1 MSFFKVVILWYSKNQ
16 MTILPVFTK
25 LYKETIRRWRFV
37 AEAMKRKRPLAVCL
51 VRRSFNV
58 GGRLPFKSALA
69 LLLLSFQSCQEKISN
84 TDRLFSLVPTSIT
97 GIKFQNS
104 LTENYQYNHMVN
116 EMFITG
122 AGVAV
127 GDINNDGL
135 PDLFFTGNQ
144 VQDRLYLNIGGLRF
158 KDVTEEAGILQETIW
173 SSGVTFGDVNNDG
186 YLDIYVCKF
195 DYQQGKFGKNLL
207 YINNG
212 PASLRQLAGGP
223 RGVTFSEQA
232 SAYSL
237 DSEGFSIQAS
247 FFDFNKD
254 GLMDLYLV
262 NQPPSSGY
270 SIGHQIP
277 KSELT
282 GFKSLSSEL
291 FRNMGDTDGSGQ
303 VTFQNVTDTS
313 GISYVAKGLS
323 ASVGDFNNDTWPD
336 VYVAND
342 YEKPDR
348 YYVNQGN
355 GRFENQIDQA
365 IKHMSNYSMG
375 SDVADFDN
383 DGFLDIMIADM
394 VAEDHF
400 RIKTNMGGM
409 DPQAFRDNVDK
420 GFHYQYMFNTLQR
433 NNGNGTFSEIAHL
446 AGVSNT
452 DWSWSAL
459 FGDFDNDGWKDLWVT
474 NGIRRAM
481 RNSDYVRQRDK
492 TLDSLQNVARASG
505 KNFFELVDIMAIIR
519 TAREEKMPNY
529 IFKNNGD
536 LTFTKKTREWGLHR
550 PSLSNGAA
558 YADLDLDGDLDLVIN
573 NIDEAAHIYRNNA
586 IENQVGN
593 FLRFRVTND
602 HGSPAYGA
610 RVKLY
615 REGAFW
621 QMQELVNARGYE
633 SKSEDVL
640 HFGLGQVEEVSEVEI
655 TWQDG
660 SKLVKQNVKAN
671 LLLRVQ
677 EGEANKQVHS
687 EEKDGQAQRV
697 LFREVTQD
705 LNIDYVHQENEY
717 DDYAKEILLPHKM
730 SNFGPGLAV
739 GDVNQDGLDDFYVGG
754 ASGYAGILFI
764 QGSNSKFS
772 RWQQKCWNNDKIHE
786 DMGAEFFDADQDG
799 DLDLYVVSGG
809 NEFEARAKELQD
821 RLYLNNGKG
830 SFKVATN
837 SLPKM
842 YTSGSKVVPADYDR
856 DGDIDLFVGGRLVP
870 GKYPWPAKSYILRN
884 DTPLPRQL
892 AEGSRGG
899 IKFTDITADIAPDLL
914 EAGLVT
920 SAVWTDFNGDGYID
934 LAVVG
939 EWMAVT
945 LLENRQGQF
954 VNITIEAGLG
964 NTTGWYYSIVSED
977 FDKDGDY
984 DFVAGNLGLNYKY
997 KASIEEPF
1005 EVYSS
1010 DFDDNGR
1017 LDIVLG
1023 YHEHGELFPLRGK
1036 ECSTQQLPQL
1046 AGKFSSYES
1055 FGNANLRDVY
1065 GSGINEALN
1074 YKAKTFASSYI
1085 ENLGDGTFKVSKL
1098 PNHAQ
1103 VSSVNNI
1110 LTQDFNGDGYLDLL
1124 ISGNLYPVE
1133 IETPRNDAGIGLY
1146 LTGDGEGN
1154 FVPIHPAQSGF
1165 LAPFDAKD
1173 MKKIT
1178 LGKGKNKS
1186 TAILVANNQDRLQVI
1201 KYGSELLN

>member
-1 MSFFKVVILWYSKNQ
+1 MNYQLIIKSTLVI
-16 MTILPVFTK
+16 
-25 LYKETIRRWRFV
+25 
-37 AEAMKRKRPLAVCL
+37 
-51 VRRSFNV
+51 
-58 GGRLPFKSALA
+58 A
-69 LLLLSFQSCQEKISN
+69 LLLISCQSCSDKISD
-84 TDRLFSLVPTSIT
+84 TDKLFSLVPTSIT
-97 GIKFQNS
+97 RVKFQNS
-104 LTENYQYNHMVN
+104 LTENYHFNHMVN

-127 GDINNDGL
+127 GDVNNDGL

-144 VQDRLYLNIGGLRF
+144 VQDRLYLNIGGLQF
-158 KDVTEEAGILQETIW
+158 EDITEEAGIIQETIW

-212 PASLRQLAGGP
+212 PASHRQLAGGT
-223 RGVTFSEQA
+223 RGVTFLEQA
-232 SAYSL
+232 SAYGL

-270 SIGHQIP
+270 VIGHQIP

-291 FRNMGDTDGSGQ
+291 FMNMGDADGSGQ

-323 ASVGDFNNDTWPD
+323 ASVGDFDNDGWPD

-348 YYVNQGN
+348 FYVNRGN

-365 IKHMSNYSMG
+365 IKHISNYSMG

-383 DGFLDIMIADM
+383 DGFLDVMIADM

-409 DPQAFRDNVDK
+409 DPKAFRDNVNQ

-433 NNGNGTFSEIAHL
+433 NNGNGTFSEVAHL

-452 DWSWSAL
+452 DWSWSPL
-459 FGDFDNDGWKDLWVT
+459 FGDFDNDGWKDLLVT

-492 TLDSLQNVARASG
+492 TIDSLQRVARTSS
-505 KNFFELVDIMAIIR
+505 KNIFELIDIMAIIR

-536 LTFTKKTREWGLHR
+536 LTFTKKTNEWGLYH
-550 PSLSNGAA
+550 PSMSNGAS

-593 FLRFRVTND
+593 FLRVAVVND
-602 HGSPAYGA
+602 RGSPAYGA
-610 RVKLY
+610 RVTLY
-615 REGAFW
+615 HNGAFW
-621 QMQELVNARGYE
+621 QMQELINTRGYE

-640 HFGLGQVEEVSEVEI
+640 HFGLAQVEEVSEVEI
-655 TWQDG
+655 TWPDG
-660 SKLVKQNVKAN
+660 SKLMHENVKAN
-671 LLLRVQ
+671 QLLKFRR
-677 EGEANKQVHS
+677 GEANKQVHR
-687 EEKDGQAQRV
+687 EEKDSQAQQV
-697 LFREVTQD
+697 LFREITQD
-705 LNIDYVHQENEY
+705 LNIDYVHQENDY

-730 SNFGPGLAV
+730 SNFGPGLAI
-739 GDVNQDGLDDFYVGG
+739 GDINQDGLDDFYVGG
-754 ASGYAGILFI
+754 ASGYAGVLFV
-764 QGSNSKFS
+764 QRSNSKFS
-772 RWQQKCWNNDKIHE
+772 RWQQKCLEDDKIHE
-786 DMGAEFFDADQDG
+786 DLGAEFFDADNDG

-809 NEFEARAKELQD
+809 NEFESGSKQLQD
-821 RLYLNNGKG
+821 RLYLNDGTGRFKPGK
-830 SFKVATN
+830 TW
-837 SLPKM
+837 LPKM
-842 YTSGSKVVPADYDR
+842 STSGSRVVPADFDE
-856 DGDIDLFVGGRLVP
+856 DGDLDLFVGGRLVP
-870 GKYPWPAKSYILRN
+870 GKYPWPSQSYILLNEQGKFRDVTRN
-884 DTPLPRQL
+884 V
-892 AEGSRGG
+892 
-899 IKFTDITADIAPDLL
+899 APGLL
-914 EAGLVT
+914 EAGLIT
-920 SAVWTDFNGDGYID
+920 SAVWTDFNGDGNLD
-934 LAVVG
+934 LALVG
-939 EWMAVT
+939 EWTAVT
-945 LLENRQGQF
+945 LLENRDGKF
-954 VNITIEAGLG
+954 YNVTAEAGLG

-977 FDKDGDY
+977 FDRDGDY

-997 KASIEEPF
+997 KASEEEPF
-1005 EVYSS
+1005 EVYSH
-1010 DFDDNGR
+1010 DFDNNGR

-1023 YHEHGELFPLRGK
+1023 YHEHGELIPLRGK

-1046 AGKFSSYES
+1046 AGKFPSYES
-1055 FGNANLRDVY
+1055 FGMANLNDVY
-1065 GSGINEALN
+1065 GPGINEALN

-1085 ENLGDGTFKVSKL
+1085 ENLGDGTFKVKKL
-1098 PNHAQ
+1098 PNQAQ

-1110 LTQDFNGDGYLDLL
+1110 LTQDFNLDGHLDLL

-1133 IETPRNDAGIGLY
+1133 VETPRNDAGIGLY
-1146 LTGDGEGN
+1146 LTGDGAGN
-1154 FVPIHPAQSGF
+1154 FTPLHPAQSGF

-1173 MKKIT
+1173 MKMIT

-1186 TAILVANNQDRLQVI
+1186 TVILVANNQDRLQAI
-1201 KYGSELLN
+1201 KYDPGALELELR